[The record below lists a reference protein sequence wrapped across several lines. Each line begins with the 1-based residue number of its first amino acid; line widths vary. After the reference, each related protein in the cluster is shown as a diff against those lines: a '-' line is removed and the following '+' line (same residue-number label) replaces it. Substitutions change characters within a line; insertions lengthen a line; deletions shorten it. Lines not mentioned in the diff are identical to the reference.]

1 MRILGFGGNQLAA
14 AGGYEVDNSLRFDD
28 GSSDNLSITPASNGN
43 DRTGTF
49 SWWFKRGDTGATK
62 YFYGQTISGSGV
74 GVGILLSS
82 DKIYIFQYDGTS
94 PFNPANYD
102 FGLTSQAVFRDHS
115 AWYHAVL
122 SIDTD
127 NSTQADRIKLYV
139 NGVSQTLESAGS
151 QGFPAQNLDTA
162 FFQSATARIGSD
174 ASGGNNF
181 DGYIAE
187 FVGIDGTALDP
198 TSFGEFD
205 SATGIW
211 KPIDVSSLTFGTNG
225 FYLDFENSGS
235 LGADVSGNGNNF
247 TVNNLTSIDQ
257 STDTCT
263 NNFATMNPLNVPT
276 SNAPTFAEGNLETE
290 SATTSG
296 QRFMGSSTIGL
307 TDGKWYAECKIV
319 VIDSATVGVSPDVQ
333 AHALDNTYIG
343 SHQYDYSILPDSGA
357 KYNNDNGTTHGD
369 AFSTNDILMIA
380 LDLDNNNVYFGRN
393 GNWFDGSG
401 NANQSSPSSALSLT
415 DPPSTPDGAYFF
427 ASSDGGGSAKAKVQ
441 WNFGSPPFS
450 ISSGN
455 SDGNGYGN
463 FEYAVPSGYYSLNSK
478 NLAEYG

>member
-1 MRILGFGGNQLAA
+1 MIIIPANTIS
-14 AGGYEVDNSLRFDD
+14 GGYEVANSLRFDD
-28 GSSDNLSITPASNGN
+28 GSSDSLNRTNTSSGSRKVFTFSCWFKKSTLGSSSDDQMIFSSWDGSNGIFIQIDSN
-43 DRTGTF
+43 DLLQIYSKVG
-49 SWWFKRGDTGATK
+49 
-62 YFYGQTISGSGV
+62 GV
-74 GVGILLSS
+74 VKLNV
-82 DKIYIFQYDGTS
+82 TS
-94 PFNPANYD
+94 EM
-102 FGLTSQAVFRDHS
+102 VFRDVS
-115 AWYHAVL
+115 AWYHIVVKFDSNNTNL
-122 SIDTD
+122 D
-127 NSTQADRIKLYV
+127 LYV
-139 NGVSQTLESAGS
+139 NGVEISQTVVV
-151 QGFPAQNLDTA
+151 A
-162 FFQSATARIGSD
+162 FVD
-174 ASGGNNF
+174 ADHEINESGGTHYIGTKPS
-181 DGYIAE
+181 DRLWEGYMSE
-187 FVGIDGTALDP
+187 VCLIDGQALDP

-205 SATGIW
+205 EDTNIW
-211 KPIDVSSLTFGTNG
+211 KPINVSGLTFGTNG

-343 SHQYDYSILPDSGA
+343 SHQYDYSILPSSGA

-427 ASSDGGGSAKAKVQ
+427 ACSDGGGSAKAKVQ

-463 FEYAVPSGYYSLNSK
+463 FEHTVPSGYYSLNSK

>member
-1 MRILGFGGNQLAA
+1 MPLILGTNSIKDTGFNVA
-14 AGGYEVDNSLRFDD
+14 NSLRFDD

-74 GVGILLSS
+74 GSGILLSS

-205 SATGIW
+205 EDTGIW
-211 KPIDVSSLTFGTNG
+211 KPIDVSGLTFGTNG
-225 FYLDFENSGS
+225 FYLDFEDSGS
-235 LGADVSGNGNNF
+235 LGSDVSGNGNNF

-263 NNFATMNPLNVPT
+263 NNYCTLNPL
-276 SNAPTFAEGNLETE
+276 SADEMTFSQGNLKVVT
-290 SATTSG
+290 A
-296 QRFMGSSTIGL
+296 SSPRTDDNARGTIGVNS
-307 TDGKWYAECKIV
+307 GKWYWEIK
-319 VIDSATVGVSPDVQ
+319 S
-333 AHALDNTYIG
+333 
-343 SHQYDYSILPDSGA
+343 SGA
-357 KYNNDNGTTHGD
+357 LTPAVIGICFDELKMGSDLSGLTGVYAIQNAGGTYAYRRENGTTAETSG
-369 AFSTNDILMIA
+369 FPNPVNNDIINVA
-380 LDLDNNNVYFGRN
+380 FDCDNAKLYIGIN
-393 GNWFDGSG
+393 GTYYNQAGSTG
-401 NANQSSPSSALSLT
+401 NPATGSNETFSGIDMNFFWLPWIESR
-415 DPPSTPDGAYFF
+415 STAAQGEA
-427 ASSDGGGSAKAKVQ
+427 
-441 WNFGSPPFS
+441 NFGGTDSFTV
-450 ISSGN
+450 SSGN

-463 FEYAVPSGYYSLNSK
+463 FEYSVPSGYYALNTK
-478 NLAEYG
+478 NLAAYG

>member
-257 STDTCT
+257 TTDTCT
-263 NNFATMNPLNVPT
+263 NNFCTLNPLITPATM
-276 SNAPTFAEGNLETE
+276 TFTNGNLGLSGYTAFT
-290 SATTSG
+290 SAYGTFG
-296 QRFMGSSTIGL
+296 LSS
-307 TDGKWYAECKIV
+307 GKWYWELIAQDNAMAGV
-319 VIDSATVGVSPDVQ
+319 SATLNGSQYPGQASDSYAFDFINGDKYNNNTSATFGSGAVSIGDTVGVAFD
-333 AHALDNTYIG
+333 ADNG
-343 SHQYDYSILPDSGA
+343 DL
-357 KYNNDNGTTHGD
+357 KFYNNSGSLIGTAYTGLTS
-369 AFSTNDILMIA
+369 FPYLPI
-380 LDLDNNNVYFGRN
+380 FRN
-393 GNWFDGSG
+393 GD
-401 NANQSSPSSALSLT
+401 SADISI
-415 DPPSTPDGAYFF
+415 
-427 ASSDGGGSAKAKVQ
+427 
-441 WNFGSPPFS
+441 NFGSPPYTES
-450 ISSGN
+450 GGN
-455 SDGNGYGN
+455 SDANGYGN
-463 FEYAVPSGYYSLNSK
+463 FKHSVPSGYYSLNTK
-478 NLAEYG
+478 NLARYG